1 MSKLVIIVVATVA
14 IIAIAT
20 LIRYFTGTGVF
31 KGRKNKG
38 SKKRDDSENNE
49 EKK

>member
-1 MSKLVIIVVATVA
+1 MSKVIIIVVVTAVC
-14 IIAIAT
+14 IVIGT

-38 SKKRDDSENNE
+38 PKNNSG
-49 EKK
+49 KT